1 MSAQLL
7 STVAR
12 LLNSQNRS
20 KATAPARSKS
30 WRVAQTG
37 SLVEVSFGR
46 GQNAPIYAAL
56 HTESGFLR
64 LNYGPRSAWGTS
76 IILLPALWVAGSYH
90 QGGQIRAGWRK
101 EGADLEITFAGSISG
116 LQARGQIRLSPPE
129 SSSIS
134 GTVTVN
140 VDGDVNLDRR
150 PREAFKPVTLSS
162 MHISADDWD
171 AQSAQIDTQS
181 FQIPAWGWVIP
192 SPAVGRRFELKA
204 GSSNWKINAPTLE
217 IELDEGREIAGW
229 KTPSFNPN
237 DDNLSVWA
245 ATDDLVRSWRYTFTA
260 KP

>member
-12 LLNSQNRS
+12 LLSSRNRS
-20 KATAPARSKS
+20 KATAPTPSKS
-30 WRVAQTG
+30 WRVAKAG

-46 GQNAPIYAAL
+46 GPSAPIYAAL
-56 HTESGFLR
+56 HTESSFLR

-90 QGGQIRAGWRK
+90 QGGQIRTAWRK
-101 EGADLEITFAGSISG
+101 VGAELEISFAGSISG
-116 LQARGQIRLSPPE
+116 LKAQGQIRLSPPE
-129 SSSIS
+129 SNSIS

-140 VDGDVNLDRR
+140 VDGDVSLDRR

-171 AQSAQIDTQS
+171 AQSAESDTQS
-181 FQIPAWGWVIP
+181 FPIPAWGWVI
-192 SPAVGRRFELKA
+192 SPPVAGRRFGLKA

-229 KTPSFNPN
+229 KTPSCNPN

-245 ATDDLVRSWRYTFTA
+245 ATDDVIRSWRYTFTA